1 MTLSPSPAFLRAR
14 RLRVGSALATGALAL
29 IVLAGCANGAQRVSS
44 ASPTATPTTVPA
56 ASATPSP
63 TPTPTPTPTPAEE
76 ADTAVTLGCDQ
87 VLTPDDVYDF
97 NPNFG
102 AAPGYKP
109 ADGSAA
115 SVAALHKGVACGW
128 SNQTS
133 GDLIEVSVA
142 QPTAATLADLK
153 SQVAKSSTSV
163 TTYGAGVKGYFA
175 TANGAGEAQI
185 FSGPY
190 WVAVTSVEFVEARDV
205 ETLVAAIVS
214 HLP

>member
-1 MTLSPSPAFLRAR
+1 MTLSPAPVFLRAR

-29 IVLAGCANGAQRVSS
+29 IVLAGCATGAEPASS
-44 ASPTATPTTVPA
+44 ASPTATPSTAPA
-56 ASATPSP
+56 GVATQSP
-63 TPTPTPTPTPAEE
+63 TPTPTPTED
-76 ADTAVTLGCDQ
+76 ADTAVTLGCDG

-102 AAPGYKP
+102 TAPGYKP

-115 SVAALHKGVACGW
+115 AVATLHKGVACGW

-153 SQVAKSSTSV
+153 SQAATSSTSV

-175 TANGAGEAQI
+175 TADGTGEAQV

-190 WVAVTSVEFVEARDV
+190 WVAVTSVEFVEARDA
-205 ETLVAAIVS
+205 ETLVAAVVS

>member
-1 MTLSPSPAFLRAR
+1 MTLSPAPAFLRAR

-29 IVLAGCANGAQRVSS
+29 IVLAGCANGAEPAPSV
-44 ASPTATPTTVPA
+44 SPTATPSTTPTAV
-56 ASATPSP
+56 ATESP
-63 TPTPTPTPTPAEE
+63 TPTPTPTAEA
-76 ADTAVTLGCDQ
+76 ADTAITLGCDG

-115 SVAALHKGVACGW
+115 AVAALHKGVACGW

-133 GDLIEVSVA
+133 GDLIEISVA

-153 SQVAKSSTSV
+153 SQAAKSSTSV
-163 TTYGAGVKGYFA
+163 TTYGAGVKGYFK
-175 TANGAGEAQI
+175 TADGTGEAQV

-190 WVAVTSVEFVEARDV
+190 WVAVTSVEFVEARDA
-205 ETLVAAIVS
+205 ETLVAAVVS
-214 HLP
+214 HLQ

>member
-1 MTLSPSPAFLRAR
+1 VTLSPSPAFVRAR
-14 RLRVGSALATGALAL
+14 RLRVGSALATGALVL
-29 IVLAGCANGAQRVSS
+29 IVLAGCANGAEPASTT
-44 ASPTATPTTVPA
+44 SPTATPTTVPT

-63 TPTPTPTPTPAEE
+63 SPTPTPAED

-115 SVAALHKGVACGW
+115 AVAALHKGVACGW

-153 SQVAKSSTSV
+153 SQAAKSSTSV
-163 TTYGAGVKGYFA
+163 TTYGSAVKGYFA
-175 TANGAGEAQI
+175 TADGTGEAQI

-190 WVAVTSVEFVEARDV
+190 WVAVTSVEFVEARDA
-205 ETLVAAIVS
+205 ETLVAAVVS
-214 HLP
+214 HLQ

>member
-14 RLRVGSALATGALAL
+14 RLRFGSALATGALAL
-29 IVLAGCANGAQRVSS
+29 IVLAGCATNAEPVSS
-44 ASPTATPTTVPA
+44 ASPMATPTTVPA

-63 TPTPTPTPTPAEE
+63 TPTPTPTPAGE

-109 ADGSAA
+109 TDGSAA

-153 SQVAKSSTSV
+153 SQAAKSSTSV

-175 TANGAGEAQI
+175 TADGTGEAQI

-190 WVAVTSVEFVEARDV
+190 WVAVTSVEFVEARDA
-205 ETLVAAIVS
+205 ETLVAAVVS
-214 HLP
+214 HLQ